1 MRTRAKRKYVASD
14 RARRENV
21 LWHILYLKTMQ
32 GGTSMKTDIEIA
44 QEAQMLPITEVVKE
58 IGLTADDLELYGKY
72 KAKISNEYL
81 KKIEGNKKGK
91 LILVTAINPTPA
103 GEGKTTT
110 SVGLGQAF
118 GKLGKKAIIA
128 LREPSL
134 GPCFGIKGGA
144 AGGGYAQVVPM
155 EDLNLHFTGDFHAI
169 TSANNLLAALLDNH
183 IQQGNALRIDTR
195 QIVWKR
201 CLDMNDRVLRNV
213 VVGLGSKTDGFVRED
228 HFVITVAS
236 EIMAILCLATD
247 LEDLKDRLGKIIV
260 AYDLDGKPVTAKDLQ
275 AVGAM
280 AALLKDAILPNVIQT
295 LEHTP
300 ALVHGGPFANIAH
313 GCNSVRATTAALSMA
328 DYVVTEAGFGADLGA
343 EKFFDIKCRQAGL
356 SPDAVVLVA
365 TIRALKYNGGV
376 PKTELSAE
384 NVEALEK
391 GIVNLEKHIENLQKY
406 KVPVVVTLNSFV
418 TDSEAEIAFVKQFCE
433 ERGCEFAISEVWEK
447 GGEGGIALAEKV
459 LKTLEEKESH
469 FEPLYPS
476 ELPLTEKIETVAK
489 EIYGA
494 KGVNYTAAAKK
505 QLAKLTDLGFGD
517 LPVCMAKTQY
527 SLSDDPALLGRP
539 KDFDITV
546 REAYVSA
553 GAGFVVVLTGAVMTM
568 PGLPKQPAAFGIDVD
583 ESGKITGLF

>member
-1 MRTRAKRKYVASD
+1 
-14 RARRENV
+14 
-21 LWHILYLKTMQ
+21 
-32 GGTSMKTDIEIA
+32 MKTDIEIA

-58 IGLTADDLELYGKY
+58 IGLTPDDLELYGKY

-247 LEDLKDRLGKIIV
+247 LEDLKERLGKIIV

-376 PKTELSAE
+376 PKAELSAE
-384 NVEALEK
+384 NVKALEK

-406 KVPVVVTLNSFV
+406 KVPVVVTLNSFI

-505 QLAKLTDLGFGD
+505 QLAKLTELGFGD

>member
-58 IGLTADDLELYGKY
+58 IGLTPDDLELYGKY

-343 EKFFDIKCRQAGL
+343 EKFFDIKCRQADL

-469 FEPLYPS
+469 FAPLYPS

-505 QLAKLTDLGFGD
+505 QLAKLTELGFGD

-583 ESGKITGLF
+583 ESGRITGLF

>member
-1 MRTRAKRKYVASD
+1 
-14 RARRENV
+14 
-21 LWHILYLKTMQ
+21 
-32 GGTSMKTDIEIA
+32 MKTDIEIA

-110 SVGLGQAF
+110 SVGLGQAL
-118 GKLGKKAIIA
+118 GRLGKKAVIA

-376 PKTELSAE
+376 PKAELSAE

-469 FEPLYPS
+469 FAPLYPS

-505 QLAKLTDLGFGD
+505 QLAKLTELGFGD